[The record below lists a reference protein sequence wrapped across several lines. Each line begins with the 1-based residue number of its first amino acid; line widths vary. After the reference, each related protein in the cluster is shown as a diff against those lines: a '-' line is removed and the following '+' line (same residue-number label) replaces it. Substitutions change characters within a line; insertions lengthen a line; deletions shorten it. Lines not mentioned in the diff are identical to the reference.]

1 MPPRRVSGGGGT
13 CKVAGRHADGLLP
26 LSPRALCR
34 GHTKDHKSCSP
45 DAVTSKHRRLDSAE
59 ERAPLELDLLLALG
73 PVRVVLEGYGAA
85 SVEATFAR
93 ARELCT
99 LEALAGYR
107 FPVLRGLAAFHHLRA
122 DFETAHSLGTGLIA
136 HGKAAD
142 PADDGYLVE
151 GHLICGMVDFFR
163 GRFVDADQ
171 ALNRSIAHYDRE
183 RHAAHAHVHGI
194 DPGTLGLGFEA
205 FTSWMLGDSN
215 WALARA
221 EQALDLAAGIDHSF
235 SLCQCHSMN
244 ALLHQFREDLQQT
257 RYQSDLTAELAER
270 FGFPY
275 LVACEKARRGWLAVK
290 SGEMGDGISD
300 IREGMS
306 LYRDTGAV
314 GGLTVIMA
322 TLVEAY
328 LLAGDTDRG
337 LETADDA
344 LSLVRNND
352 EGVYEAEL
360 LRLRGELLRCLGDPD
375 KLADAEECINSALA
389 TARRQ
394 QARPFEVRSAVS
406 LARLWFEHDR
416 RQEAGHL
423 LLPISDQL
431 GDYMPNHNLSTLYQE
446 LDLDP
451 HR

>member
-1 MPPRRVSGGGGT
+1 VPLHERSTAPVS
-13 CKVAGRHADGLLP
+13 
-26 LSPRALCR
+26 R
-34 GHTKDHKSCSP
+34 G
-45 DAVTSKHRRLDSAE
+45 SATE
-59 ERAPLELDLLLALG
+59 
-73 PVRVVLEGYGAA
+73 
-85 SVEATFAR
+85 
-93 ARELCT
+93 
-99 LEALAGYR
+99 
-107 FPVLRGLAAFHHLRA
+107 
-122 DFETAHSLGTGLIA
+122 
-136 HGKAAD
+136 
-142 PADDGYLVE
+142 
-151 GHLICGMVDFFR
+151 
-163 GRFVDADQ
+163 
-171 ALNRSIAHYDRE
+171 
-183 RHAAHAHVHGI
+183 
-194 DPGTLGLGFEA
+194 
-205 FTSWMLGDSN
+205 
-215 WALARA
+215 
-221 EQALDLAAGIDHSF
+221 
-235 SLCQCHSMN
+235 
-244 ALLHQFREDLQQT
+244 
-257 RYQSDLTAELAER
+257 SDLTAELAER